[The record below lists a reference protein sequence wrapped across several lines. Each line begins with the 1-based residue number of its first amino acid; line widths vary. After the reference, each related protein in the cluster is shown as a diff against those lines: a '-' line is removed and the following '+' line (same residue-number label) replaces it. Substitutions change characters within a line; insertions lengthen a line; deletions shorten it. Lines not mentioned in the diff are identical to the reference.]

1 MVTARKF
8 THRNAAQCN
17 AFALHC
23 ILCCIVT
30 AHPSNP
36 RAYNTPKLKFLPT
49 VTRSALTLLTNTVTP
64 LNYYVV
70 CSTSRLPHT
79 ISRYDLLLVTL
90 ITSLGHTTIS
100 QHNRSRDAQHATV
113 ASRSSLRRKRLS
125 LPYVSTNGSNEFA
138 HSPRNRHIIYV
149 AHCLHIRD
157 DRARCYL
164 RAAHRGHLRTCLAH
178 RRSSTCT
185 IYSTVRH
192 INSPTHPI
200 RTFDPPSFAPR

>member
-1 MVTARKF
+1 M
-8 THRNAAQCN
+8 HRNAAQCN
-17 AFALHC
+17 ALALHC

-79 ISRYDLLLVTL
+79 ISRCDLLLVTL

-113 ASRSSLRRKRLS
+113 ASRRSLRRAYYLRRLY

-138 HSPRNRHIIYV
+138 HYPH
-149 AHCLHIRD
+149 RD
-157 DRARCYL
+157 TSFRLRTTFTYATIV
-164 RAAHRGHLRTCLAH
+164 RAATFAQHAVAKCVRDLYTDAH
-178 RRSSTCT
+178 QPVLH
-185 IYSTVRH
+185 TVQC
-192 INSPTHPI
+192 
-200 RTFDPPSFAPR
+200 AK

>member
-79 ISRYDLLLVTL
+79 ISRYDLLLVML
-90 ITSLGHTTIS
+90 ITSLRHTTIS
-100 QHNRSRDAQHATV
+100 QHNRSRDA
-113 ASRSSLRRKRLS
+113 
-125 LPYVSTNGSNEFA
+125 
-138 HSPRNRHIIYV
+138 
-149 AHCLHIRD
+149 
-157 DRARCYL
+157 
-164 RAAHRGHLRTCLAH
+164 
-178 RRSSTCT
+178 
-185 IYSTVRH
+185 
-192 INSPTHPI
+192 
-200 RTFDPPSFAPR
+200 

>member
-1 MVTARKF
+1 MTIDFGDHMVTARKF

-79 ISRYDLLLVTL
+79 ISRYNLLLVTL
-90 ITSLGHTTIS
+90 ITSLGHTTIG

-113 ASRSSLRRKRLS
+113 ASRSSLRKKRLY

-138 HSPRNRHIIYV
+138 PFPAR
-149 AHCLHIRD
+149 RD
-157 DRARCYL
+157 
-164 RAAHRGHLRTCLAH
+164 T
-178 RRSSTCT
+178 
-185 IYSTVRH
+185 
-192 INSPTHPI
+192 
-200 RTFDPPSFAPR
+200 SFM

>member
-1 MVTARKF
+1 MISATTWWQKWKF
-8 THRNAAQCN
+8 AHRNAAQCN
-17 AFALHC
+17 APALHC

-79 ISRYDLLLVTL
+79 ISRYNLLLVTL

-113 ASRSSLRRKRLS
+113 ASRSSLRKKRLY

-138 HSPRNRHIIYV
+138 HSPH
-149 AHCLHIRD
+149 RD
-157 DRARCYL
+157 
-164 RAAHRGHLRTCLAH
+164 T
-178 RRSSTCT
+178 
-185 IYSTVRH
+185 
-192 INSPTHPI
+192 
-200 RTFDPPSFAPR
+200 SFM

>member
-1 MVTARKF
+1 MTIDFGDHMVTARKF

-64 LNYYVV
+64 LNYYIV

-79 ISRYDLLLVTL
+79 ISRYDLLLVML
-90 ITSLGHTTIS
+90 ITSLRHTTIS

-113 ASRSSLRRKRLS
+113 ASRCSLRRAYYLRRLY

-138 HSPRNRHIIYV
+138 PFPAR
-149 AHCLHIRD
+149 RD
-157 DRARCYL
+157 
-164 RAAHRGHLRTCLAH
+164 T
-178 RRSSTCT
+178 
-185 IYSTVRH
+185 
-192 INSPTHPI
+192 
-200 RTFDPPSFAPR
+200 SFM

>member
-1 MVTARKF
+1 MTIDFGDHMVTARKF

-79 ISRYDLLLVTL
+79 ISRCDLLLVTL

-113 ASRSSLRRKRLS
+113 ASRSSLRRKRLY

-138 HSPRNRHIIYV
+138 HYPH
-149 AHCLHIRD
+149 RD
-157 DRARCYL
+157 TSFRLRTTFTYATIG
-164 RAAHRGHLRTCLAH
+164 RAATFAQHTVAKCVRDLYTDAH
-178 RRSSTCT
+178 QPVLH
-185 IYSTVRH
+185 TVQC
-192 INSPTHPI
+192 
-200 RTFDPPSFAPR
+200 AK

>member
-1 MVTARKF
+1 MTIDFGDHMVTARKF

-79 ISRYDLLLVTL
+79 ISRYNLLLVTL
-90 ITSLGHTTIS
+90 ITSLGHTTIG

-113 ASRSSLRRKRLS
+113 ASRCSLRRAYYLQRLY

-138 HSPRNRHIIYV
+138 HSPRAATH
-149 AHCLHIRD
+149 HLCSTLLHLTYLHPSTTKTAGIRLCRIRSQIRFRRLAVTGVPILC
-157 DRARCYL
+157 DRN
-164 RAAHRGHLRTCLAH
+164 
-178 RRSSTCT
+178 
-185 IYSTVRH
+185 TVQW
-192 INSPTHPI
+192 
-200 RTFDPPSFAPR
+200 